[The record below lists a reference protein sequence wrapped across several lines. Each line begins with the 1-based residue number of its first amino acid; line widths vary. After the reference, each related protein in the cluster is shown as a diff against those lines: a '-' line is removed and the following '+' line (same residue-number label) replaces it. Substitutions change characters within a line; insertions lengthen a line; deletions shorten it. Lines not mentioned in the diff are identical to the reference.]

1 MFCLFEILNVIV
13 IIIIIK
19 WMREKEDKVM
29 TGDYAVAK
37 KQKNTQKK

>member
-19 WMREKEDKVM
+19 YKVM